1 MSKKDFRMVQ
11 KEERDKITTG
21 LSTGSTLLNLA
32 CTNNPNFGF
41 FPGRYYFI
49 VGDSHSGKTFLSMT
63 CFAEA
68 VKNPLYKEYRL
79 IYDDVEGGNLFN
91 VGKLF
96 GKKVATKLESPC
108 KDGRNSA
115 TIEEFYFNI
124 DDAIKSGQKF
134 IYVLDSMD
142 CLSSESE
149 AEKFE
154 ENKKAFRK
162 GTQMTGS
169 YGDGKA
175 KKNSAN
181 LRRLITPLRDSGS
194 ILIVLNQTRDNIGFG
209 FEKKTRSG
217 GHALTFLAT
226 LEIWSSV
233 RKRIKK
239 TVNGKPRIQGTQIE
253 VRVKKSRVTGLDS
266 VVTFPIFPSYGIDD
280 TLSCVQYLIEE
291 NHWKKSGAIINAE
304 ELNIKGT
311 GQKVVEFIEANN
323 LENEIAEL
331 TGHVWKNI
339 QGQID
344 LERKPRYGE

>member
-1 MSKKDFRMVQ
+1 MKDFRMVK
-11 KEERDKITTG
+11 KEEPDKIQNG
-21 LSTGSTLLNLA
+21 LSTGSTMLNLA
-32 CTNNPNFGF
+32 CTGNPNVGF
-41 FPGRYYFI
+41 FAGRYYFI

-68 VKNPLYKEYRL
+68 VKNPLYKDYRL

-91 VGKLF
+91 VGRLF
-96 GKKVATKLESPC
+96 GKKVAAKLESPC

-124 DDAIKSGQKF
+124 DDAIKAGKKF

-149 AEKFE
+149 VEKFE

-162 GTQMTGS
+162 GTQMAGS

-181 LRRLITPLRDSGS
+181 LRRLISPLRDSGS

-233 RKRIKK
+233 RKKIKK
-239 TVNGKPRIQGTQIE
+239 TVNGKPRMQGIQIE
-253 VRVKKSRVTGLDS
+253 VRVKKTRATGLDS

-291 NHWKKSGAIINAE
+291 NHWKKSGATIDAE
-304 ELNIKGT
+304 ELGFKGT
-311 GQKVVEFIEANN
+311 EQKAVEFIEANN
-323 LENEIAEL
+323 LEKEMAEL
-331 TGHVWKNI
+331 AGEVWKNI
-339 QGQID
+339 QDQVA
-344 LERKPRYGE
+344 LKRKPRYAE

>member
-1 MSKKDFRMVQ
+1 MKDFKMVD
-11 KEERDKITTG
+11 KESPLKPSEG

-32 CTNNPNFGF
+32 CSGNPAMGF
-41 FPGRYYFI
+41 FAGRYYFI

-68 VKNPLYKEYRL
+68 VKNKYFKNHRL

-91 VGKLF
+91 MKKLF
-96 GKKVATKLESPC
+96 GKTVAAKMESPA
-108 KDGRNSA
+108 KGRNSS
-115 TIEEFYFNI
+115 TIEEFYFHI
-124 DDAIKSGQKF
+124 DDALKLGKPF

-162 GTQMTGS
+162 GTQMSGS

-181 LRRLITPLRDSGS
+181 LRRLISPLRDSGS

-217 GHALTFLAT
+217 GHALTFLAS
-226 LEIWSSV
+226 LEMWSSV

-239 TVNGKPRIQGTQIE
+239 TVNGKPRTQGVQVE
-253 VRVKKSRVTGLDS
+253 VKLKKNRITGVDS
-266 VVTFPIFPSYGIDD
+266 IVSFPIFPSYGIDD
-280 TLSCVQYLIEE
+280 TLSCVQYLVEE
-291 NHWKKSGAIINAE
+291 SHWKKSGATINAE
-304 ELNIKGT
+304 ELGIKGT
-311 GQKVVEFIEANN
+311 EQKIVEFVETHN
-323 LENEIAEL
+323 LEKEL
-331 TGHVWKNI
+331 SELVGEVWQRI
-339 QGQID
+339 QTE
-344 LERKPRYGE
+344 LALKRKPRYAE